1 MTHAFAAN
9 AAVLDTSEWI
19 IVQAE
24 ACGFVDPECADV
36 EIVGKSQDSAEV
48 PREDRS
54 LNLLVQKVAPAIA
67 AANAIGSSR
76 LPPARGQL

>member
-1 MTHAFAAN
+1 
-9 AAVLDTSEWI
+9 LS
-19 IVQAE
+19 QAE
-24 ACGFVDPECADV
+24 ACGFIDPECADV

-67 AANAIGSSR
+67 AANAIGSSW